1 MINKKINFTY
11 MYNLTSKIVL
21 FFLLGIFFYSCSE
34 VRKIQKK
41 QMLIHDN
48 EIIVNGKSSNT
59 EELNNQLYQKPNSKL
74 LGFKPR
80 LQLYNLSR
88 KNPDSSYN
96 AWLHKNPNRIKR
108 MTKLYSKKQVNRL
121 GKSFFVSGYSDFL
134 KKIGE
139 APSILDTS
147 RVTKSEK
154 RLYKYYLNRGF
165 FDRKVSSKI
174 DSLKK
179 QKVKITYNID
189 SGKPYIIDSIFRN
202 IESPIVD
209 SIYVRISDKS
219 LIKSGEAFNLENINN
234 EKKRITTE
242 FRNRGLYHF
251 QENYIKQTDLDT
263 IDKSKNK
270 LNLTFNIGNRIVKNS
285 DSSFT
290 VPFKLYKISKVNVFT
305 DKQVKEKA
313 IGIDSVAYKKFNFY
327 SSGKLKYK
335 PKALVN
341 AIFIEE
347 GKLFSDRD
355 KTLTTRALSNLKVF
369 SYPRIQYTEDASGNG
384 LIANIVLTPLK
395 KYNFIAK
402 GDFTQSN
409 IQQFGITGFTGV
421 TFRNLFKGAEI
432 LDLSLRGNL
441 GSSKDASIKNSTNSF
456 FNILEIGGDIK
467 LTFPRIFFPINTKK
481 IIKKE
486 TLPST
491 SITLG
496 LSKQTNIGLDK
507 ENYNGSFFYDWGF
520 NKDETK
526 KFRFDLFNLQFVR
539 NLNIDNYFNVYNYS
553 YSTLNNLALMYN
565 DNANLT
571 VDGNLSSDLSLPGA
585 VEFINQVA
593 SGDISVSDQNDFK
606 TINTIGERRKRLIEN
621 NLILSSSFSYNYST
635 KRNINDVQF
644 YNIKA
649 KVESSGNILDLLAK
663 QKNEAFSDNNKRT
676 LFGVEYAQY
685 IKTEFEY
692 IKHLHLYKKSSIAFR
707 FFSGIAIPYGNSN
720 SIPFS
725 RSYFAGG
732 SNDNRGWQAYSLG
745 PGASKSVNDFNEAN
759 LKLSLNLEYRF
770 NIFNSLNGALFT
782 DAGNIWNVFDNVE
795 DEKLKFKGAK
805 SFEEIAL
812 GTGFGLRY
820 DFGFFVIRGDFGF
833 KAYNPAKDYTQ
844 RWLKDVNLSKTVFNI
859 GINYPF

>member
-1 MINKKINFTY
+1 MK
-11 MYNLTSKIVL
+11 NLTPKIAL
-21 FFLLGIFFYSCSE
+21 FFLFGLLFYSCSE
-34 VRKIQKK
+34 VRKLQKK
-41 QMLIHDN
+41 QLLIHDN
-48 EIIVNGKSSNT
+48 EIIVNDKSTNS
-59 EELNNQLYQKPNSKL
+59 EDLHNQLYQKPNSKL

-80 LQLYNLSR
+80 LQLYNLS
-88 KNPDSSYN
+88 KQNVDSSYN
-96 AWLHKNPNRIKR
+96 AWLLKKPNRIKR

-121 GKSFFVSGYSDFL
+121 GKSFLVSGYSNFL

-147 RVTKSEK
+147 RVTKSER
-154 RLYKYYLNRGF
+154 RLFAYHFNRGF
-165 FDRKVSSKI
+165 FDTKVSSKI
-174 DSLKK
+174 DSLKN
-179 QKVKITYNID
+179 QKVKISYDIKT
-189 SGKPYIIDSIFRN
+189 GKPYTIDSIFRN
-202 IESPIVD
+202 IESPVVD
-209 SIYVRISDKS
+209 SLYVTISNKS
-219 LIKSGEAFNLENINN
+219 LIKTGEAYSAENISN
-234 EKKRITTE
+234 EKKRIATE

-251 QENYIKQTDLDT
+251 QENYVKPPDVDT
-263 IDKSKNK
+263 IDKPKNK
-270 LNLTFNIGNRIVKNS
+270 LNITFNIGNRIVKKG
-285 DSSFT
+285 DSSYT
-290 VPFKLYKISKVNVFT
+290 EPFKLYKITKVNVFT

-313 IGIDSVAYKKFNFY
+313 VGIDSITYKKFNFY

-335 PKALVN
+335 PKALIN

-347 GKLFSDRD
+347 GKLFSDQD

-369 SYPRIQYTEDASGNG
+369 SFPRIQYTEDGTGNG

-395 KYNFIAK
+395 KYQFNIK

-409 IQQFGITGFTGV
+409 IQQFGISGFTGI

-432 LDLSLRGNL
+432 LDFSIRGNL

-456 FNILEIGGDIK
+456 FNILEYGGDVK
-467 LTFPRIFFPINTKK
+467 LSFPRIFFPINTKK

-486 TLPST
+486 SLPTT
-491 SITLG
+491 SITMG
-496 LSKQTNIGLDK
+496 FSKQTNIGLDK
-507 ENYNGSFFYDWGF
+507 ENYNGSFYYDWGL

-539 NLNIDNYFNVYNYS
+539 NLNIGNYFNVYSYS
-553 YSTLNNLALMYN
+553 YDTLNQLAQIYYPFPN
-565 DNANLT
+565 FN
-571 VDGNLSSDLSLPGA
+571 VDQQYPGNLSFPGA
-585 VEFINQVA
+585 VEFLNQV
-593 SGDISVSDQNDFK
+593 SYGGIPISSETDFK
-606 TINTIGERRKRLIEN
+606 TINNIGERRKRLIEN
-621 NLILSSSFSYNYST
+621 NLILSSSFSYNLST
-635 KRNINDVQF
+635 KSNFNDVQF

-649 KVESSGNILDLLAK
+649 KVETSGNILDLIAK
-663 QKNEAFSDNNKRT
+663 QKNEPFSDNNKRT

-692 IKHLHLYKKSSIAFR
+692 IKHLHLYKKSSLAFR
-707 FFSGIAIPYGNSN
+707 FFGGIAIPYGNSN
-720 SIPFS
+720 SVPFS

-759 LKLSLNLEYRF
+759 LKFALNLEYRF

-805 SFEEIAL
+805 SIQEFAL

-820 DFGFFVIRGDFGF
+820 DFGFFVVRGDFGF
-833 KAYNPAKDYTQ
+833 KAYNPAKEDSE
-844 RWLKDVNLSKTVFNI
+844 RWFKDVNKKKTVFNI

>member
-1 MINKKINFTY
+1 MK
-11 MYNLTSKIVL
+11 NLTPKIVL
-21 FFLLGIFFYSCSE
+21 FFLFGILFYSCSE
-34 VRKIQKK
+34 VRKLQKN
-41 QMLIHDN
+41 QLLIHDN
-48 EIIVNGKSSNT
+48 KIIVNDKSTNS
-59 EELNNQLYQKPNSKL
+59 EDLQNQLYQKPNSKL

-80 LQLYNLSR
+80 LQLYNLSK
-88 KNPDSSYN
+88 KNADSSYN
-96 AWLHKNPNRIKR
+96 AWLLKNPNRIKR

-121 GKSFFVSGYSDFL
+121 GKSFLVSGYSDFF

-147 RVTKSEK
+147 RVRKSEI
-154 RLYKYYLNRGF
+154 RLHAYHFNRGF
-165 FDRKVSSKI
+165 FDAKVSSKI
-174 DSLKK
+174 DSLKN
-179 QKVKITYNID
+179 QKVRISYNIV

-209 SIYVRISDKS
+209 SLYVEISNNS
-219 LIKSGEAFNLENINN
+219 LIKTGEAYNSENINN
-234 EKKRITTE
+234 EKKRIATE

-251 QENYIKQTDLDT
+251 QENYIKKPDVDT
-263 IDKSKNK
+263 IDKPDHK
-270 LNLTFNIGNRIVKNS
+270 LNITFNIGNRVVKNG
-285 DSSFT
+285 DSSYT
-290 VPFKLYKISKVNVFT
+290 EPFKLYKITKVNVFT

-313 IGIDSVAYKKFNFY
+313 IGIDSITYKKFNFY

-335 PKALVN
+335 PKALIN

-347 GKLFSDRD
+347 GDLFSDRD
-355 KTLTTRALSNLKVF
+355 KTLTTRALTNLKVF
-369 SYPRIQYTEDASGNG
+369 SYPRIQYVEDASGNG

-395 KYNFIAK
+395 KYNFNLK
-402 GDFTQSN
+402 GDLTHSN
-409 IQQFGITGFTGV
+409 IQQFGISGFTGI

-432 LDLSLRGNL
+432 LDFSLRGNL
-441 GSSKDASIKNSTNSF
+441 GTSTDPSIKNSTNAF
-456 FNILEIGGDIK
+456 FNILEYGGDVK
-467 LTFPRIFFPINTKK
+467 LTFPRIFFPINTRK

-486 TLPST
+486 SLPST

-507 ENYNGSFFYDWGF
+507 ENYNGSFYYDWGL

-539 NLNIDNYFNVYNYS
+539 NLNINNYFNVYNYS
-553 YSTLNNLALMYN
+553 YDRLNELAQVYN
-565 DNANLT
+565 TNANLNIGG
-571 VDGNLSSDLSLPGA
+571 VLGNDLSLPGA
-585 VEFINQVA
+585 VEFINQVV
-593 SGDISVSDQNDFK
+593 SGNIAVNNEENFK

-621 NLILSSSFSYNYST
+621 NLILSSSFSYNLST
-635 KRNINDVQF
+635 KRSINDVQF

-649 KVESSGNILDLLAK
+649 KVESSGNILDLIAK
-663 QKNEAFSDNNKRT
+663 QKKEPFSDNNKRT

-692 IKHLHLYKKSSIAFR
+692 IKHLHLYKKSSLAFR
-707 FFSGIAIPYGNSN
+707 FFGGIAVPYGNSN
-720 SIPFS
+720 SVPFS

-759 LKLSLNLEYRF
+759 LKFSLNLEYRF
-770 NIFNSLNGALFT
+770 NIFNSLNGALFA
-782 DAGNIWNVFDNVE
+782 DSGNIWNVFDNVE

-805 SFEEIAL
+805 SFEEFAL

-820 DFGFFVIRGDFGF
+820 DFGFFVVRGDFGF
-833 KAYNPAKDYTQ
+833 KTYNPAKEESE
-844 RWLKDVNLSKTVFNI
+844 RWFKDMNLSKTVFNI